1 MKKCTQLPPPGRQ
14 REAFPLVLYAEGLV
28 FKTRR
33 HVRPPGRQVGRPNA
47 DMIGE
52 LRASVTV
59 LRIGFERPRP
69 VGLAAAL
76 LLAAAFSA
84 CSPRPPAGFG
94 RLHLCTSDEGPADAY
109 CGTLSVFEN
118 RQAHTGRRLSL
129 AIVVLPALS
138 DEYRL
143 DPLVFLAGGPGQGAA
158 AMAPLVHSVFSRVQ
172 QHRDIVLVDQR
183 GTGHSNPLDC
193 RDDEET
199 LQSAFADDNRVIR
212 QLQTCLHG
220 YDADVRLYTTPIAMD
235 DLDDVRGFLGFSR
248 VNLYGGSYGTRAAL
262 VYVRQHPD
270 RVRSIVL
277 DGVAPTD
284 MRLPLFAARDASR
297 ALGKLLDDC
306 EGEPRCRAAYPSLRQ
321 QVTSLLTRLDNA
333 PAHVTLTHP
342 RTGRPE
348 RVTVTARAV
357 ASAVLDAL
365 YSPATAAMLPLL
377 LDRAVHDDFQGL
389 LALAL
394 AGDQS
399 ENLSVGMQLSVLCSE
414 DAGRIDPDDVTH
426 ATSSTLF
433 GRHLIAG
440 QMAACG
446 VWPKGELPA
455 NYAEPVVSDVP
466 ALILSGDLDPVTP
479 PSWGEAVTSHLRN
492 GRHFVAS
499 GTGHGVVTTPCGARV
514 IADFFE
520 HGTADGLDTRCLT
533 EPARPPFF
541 LTPSGPDPTARSRV
555 PR

>member
-1 MKKCTQLPPPGRQ
+1 
-14 REAFPLVLYAEGLV
+14 
-28 FKTRR
+28 
-33 HVRPPGRQVGRPNA
+33 
-47 DMIGE
+47 MIGE
-52 LRASVTV
+52 LRASVTIS
-59 LRIGFERPRP
+59 RIGFRPPRR
-69 VGLAAAL
+69 LALAVVL
-76 LLAAAFSA
+76 LLAAALSG
-84 CSPRPPAGFG
+84 CNSRPPAGFSH
-94 RLHLCTSDEGPADAY
+94 LHLCTGDEGPADAY

-143 DPLVFLAGGPGQGAA
+143 VPLVFLAGGPGQGAA
-158 AMAPLVHSVFSRVQ
+158 AMASVVHTIFSRVQ

-183 GTGHSNPLDC
+183 GTGHSHPLEC
-193 RDDEET
+193 RDDEDT
-199 LQSAFADDNRVIR
+199 LQSALADDAQVLRH
-212 QLQTCLHG
+212 LQTCLDG
-220 YDADVRLYTTPIAMD
+220 YDADVRFYTTPVAMD
-235 DLDDVRGFLGFSR
+235 DLDDVRGFLGYTR

-262 VYVRQHPD
+262 VYLRQHPD
-270 RVRSIVL
+270 RVRAIVL

-306 EGEPRCRAAYPSLRQ
+306 EREPRCHAAYPSLRP
-321 QVTSLLTRLDNA
+321 QVTSLLRHLDSA

-348 RVTVTARAV
+348 SVTVTARTV
-357 ASAVLDAL
+357 ANAVLGAL
-365 YSPATAAMLPLL
+365 YSPTTAAMLPLL
-377 LDRAVHDDFQGL
+377 LDRAAHDDFQGL

-414 DAGRIDPDDVTH
+414 DAGRIDPDDVAH
-426 ATSSTLF
+426 ATAATLF

-446 VWPKGELPA
+446 VWPKGDLPA
-455 NYAEPVVSDVP
+455 DYTDPVTSDVP
-466 ALILSGDLDPVTP
+466 ALVLSGDLDPVTP

-492 GRHFVAS
+492 GRHVVAR
-499 GTGHGVVTTPCGARV
+499 GTGHGVATTPCGARV
-514 IADFFE
+514 IADFLE
-520 HGTADGLDTRCLT
+520 QGTADGLDARCLSQPT
-533 EPARPPFF
+533 RPPFF
-541 LTPSGPDPTARSRV
+541 LTPSGPDPSAGSVAT
-555 PR
+555 P